1 MYDRFLGVCIYRSS
15 VDRVNVYFFNSIF
28 DIEKHAKKKHKRK
41 RESMNK
47 ISFEIVDDAVIKYT
61 PMPEIRENVYKT
73 EVVMTKEIFQE
84 CYKKWIMSQ
93 ESEEKA

>member
-1 MYDRFLGVCIYRSS
+1 MCTFLIAFLILTSTQK
-15 VDRVNVYFFNSIF
+15 
-28 DIEKHAKKKHKRK
+28 EHKRK

-61 PMPEIRENVYKT
+61 QMPEIRENVYKT